1 MEIAPMG
8 RKLFAFRRRH
18 TPKKWTEEWVD
29 QTYARAVEKIRN
41 FIGEKL
47 ETLPPDSNMRAYL
60 ERLQGLPDE
69 KLFEEMW
76 ARVPREP

>member
-1 MEIAPMG
+1 MG

-29 QTYARAVEKIRN
+29 ETYARAIEKICR

-47 ETLPPDSNMRAYL
+47 ETLPPDSKTHAYL
-60 ERLQGLPDE
+60 ARLQGLPDE
-69 KLFEEMW
+69 KVLEQLW
-76 ARVPREP
+76 LRVHHEP